1 LNEEK
6 ARKGNGRNIVH
17 STFVS
22 DVSIYKKTPEKNQA
36 FSEVQSNAPGI
47 IDPDEEF
54 RTPTDKKLKDFLN
67 SVNIQEH
74 LQFQLVGER
83 SILRMVESEKK
94 ERILE
99 DLKVAKVMEE
109 KFKGMEEKSKAARIK
124 SATGWEK
131 TADGRWKYET
141 DDSISRIQKMLQ
153 TSPDMLAELSKRTQ
167 LSLNDV
173 LDAPELFKIFPFMKN
188 VSISFYNDENAFR
201 GLLTPD
207 GIKINTKYLQGIDG
221 EKGLKGTLAH
231 EMQHIIQELNLQNQT
246 VDL

>member
-1 LNEEK
+1 MNEEK

-124 SATGWEK
+124 A
-131 TADGRWKYET
+131 
-141 DDSISRIQKMLQ
+141 
-153 TSPDMLAELSKRTQ
+153 
-167 LSLNDV
+167 
-173 LDAPELFKIFPFMKN
+173 
-188 VSISFYNDENAFR
+188 
-201 GLLTPD
+201 
-207 GIKINTKYLQGIDG
+207 LQGG
-221 EKGLKGTLAH
+221 KRRQTEGGNMKPTTAYRAYRKCFKHLPTC
-231 EMQHIIQELNLQNQT
+231 LQSFQKERSFP
-246 VDL
+246 